1 MALNIRDY
9 RFLIVDDLREM
20 RMTLR
25 GMLESLKVKQIWEA
39 KSGDE
44 ALESLGKQPVDVV
57 LCDYNLGDGRDGQ
70 QTFEEARGRGLL
82 PATAAWIMIT
92 AEQAMS
98 MVMGVVENNPD
109 GYLVKPINKSVL
121 QARIERVIARKMII
135 KDIEAAMKEGEY
147 ATVIALCDQ
156 LLEKYPSMKTDLQR
170 FKTEALLREGKYE
183 AAAELC
189 AGLLAERELPWT
201 LLALGRVRYE
211 TGDVRQAKSLFQ
223 KVVER
228 HPTVMEGYDWLAR
241 VERDQGAGKEA
252 QRIIMQALGMSPRSL
267 RRQQTLGDVASDNA
281 DYGVAEKAYDRAV
294 QMGDDSCFARPDD
307 QAGLVS
313 AVMVT
318 KGPDQALRLLNDMV
332 KRNGRKRGARG
343 PHWRLTTVEATLL
356 GKTNKKDEA
365 AAAAARALD
374 AFKADTAHGAAS
386 ATLELV
392 RCCFQN
398 GLGDEARSIVDRLIR
413 ENHDR
418 HDIIDLTRKM
428 FDDLG
433 MQEEGAAL
441 IDSAQQAIIKI
452 NNEGVLLAKAGRY
465 KEALAQLQQ
474 AAEELPNNLT
484 VILNVVQ
491 ALLLQIQKEGASNQS
506 RYLAQEHLARAERL
520 APRSEKVAQLRGK
533 LANVSAQAAR
543 QASAG

>member
-1 MALNIRDY
+1 MALNVRDY
-9 RFLIVDDLREM
+9 RFLVVDDLREM

-44 ALESLGKQPVDVV
+44 ALEVLGKQPVDVV
-57 LCDYNLGDGRDGQ
+57 LCDYNLGEGRDGQ
-70 QTFEEARGRGLL
+70 QTFEEARGRALL
-82 PATAAWIMIT
+82 PPTAAWIMIT

-121 QARIERVIARKMII
+121 QVRIERVVARKMII
-135 KDIEAAMKEGEY
+135 KDIEAAMKAGEH
-147 ATVIALCDQ
+147 ANVVRLCDQ
-156 LLEKYPSMKTDLQR
+156 QLEKYPALKTDLQR
-170 FKTEALLREGKYE
+170 FKTEALLRDGQYD

-211 TGDVRQAKSLFQ
+211 TGDLRQAKILFQ

-252 QRIIMQALGMSPRSL
+252 QRIIVQALGMSPRSL
-267 RRQQTLGDVASDNA
+267 RRQQTLGDVATDNA
-281 DYGVAEKAYDRAV
+281 DYAVAEKAFGRAV
-294 QMGDDSCFARPDD
+294 QMGEDSCFARPDD
-307 QAGLVS
+307 EAGLVS

-356 GKTNKKDEA
+356 AKTGKASEA
-365 AAAAARALD
+365 AAAATRALD
-374 AFKADTAHGAAS
+374 AFKADTTQTTAS
-386 ATLELV
+386 ATLELA
-392 RCCFQN
+392 RCCFLN
-398 GLGDEARSIVDRLIR
+398 GLGDDARAIVDRLVR

-433 MQEEGAAL
+433 MAEEGAAL
-441 IDSAQQAIIKI
+441 IDNAQQAIIKI

-484 VILNVVQ
+484 VIMNVVQ
-491 ALLLQIQKEGASNQS
+491 ALLLQMQKEGASNQS
-506 RYLAQEHLARAERL
+506 RYLAQEHLVRAEQL
-520 APRSEKVAQLRGK
+520 APRSEKVAQLRAK
-533 LANVSAQAAR
+533 LASVTAQPAL

>member
-25 GMLESLKVKQIWEA
+25 GMLDSLKVKVMLEA
-39 KSGDE
+39 RSGDD
-44 ALESLGKQPVDVV
+44 ALDVLSKNPVDVV
-57 LCDYNLGDGRDGQ
+57 LCDYNLGEGRDGQ
-70 QTFEEARGRGLL
+70 QTFEEARGRELLL
-82 PATAAWIMIT
+82 PSAAWVMIT

-121 QARIERVIARKMII
+121 QARIERVIARKSIV
-135 KDIEAAMKEGEY
+135 KDIEAALKSGDN
-147 ATVIALCDQ
+147 AAVVRQCDQ
-156 LLEKYPSMKTDLQR
+156 QIEKYPPMKADLMR
-170 FKTEALLREGKYE
+170 FKTEALIRDGQYE

-211 TGDVRQAKSLFQ
+211 TGDMRQAKSLFQ

-241 VERDQGAGKEA
+241 VEHDQGAGKEA
-252 QRIIMQALGMSPRSL
+252 QRIIQQALGMSPRSL
-267 RRQQTLGDVASDNA
+267 RRQQTLGDVATGNG
-281 DYGVAEKAYDRAV
+281 DYAVAEKAYDRAV
-294 QMGDDSCFARPDD
+294 QMGEDSCFARPDD

-313 AVMVT
+313 ALLET
-318 KGPDQALRLLNDMV
+318 KGPEHALKILNELN
-332 KRNGRKRGARG
+332 KKNGRKKGARG

-356 GKTNKKDEA
+356 VKNKRKDEA
-365 AAAAARALD
+365 AAAATRALD
-374 AFKADTAHGAAS
+374 AFKADTAHASAS
-386 ATLELV
+386 ATLSLV
-392 RCCFQN
+392 RCCYEN
-398 GLGDEARSIVDRLIR
+398 GLADDAHALVDRLVR

-418 HDIIDLTRKM
+418 HDIIDMAKRM
-428 FDDLG
+428 YDELG
-433 MQEEGAAL
+433 MQEEGASL
-441 IDSAQQAIIKI
+441 IDNAQQAIIKI

-491 ALLLQIQKEGASNQS
+491 ALLLQMSREGASNQA
-506 RYLAQEHLARAERL
+506 RYVAQEHLAHAEKL
-520 APRSEKVAQLRGK
+520 APRAEKVAQLRTR
-533 LANVSAQAAR
+533 LAALSAPAAQQATA
-543 QASAG
+543 

>member
-20 RMTLR
+20 RMTLH
-25 GMLESLKVKQIWEA
+25 GMLDSLKVKVMHEA

-44 ALESLGKQPVDVV
+44 ALEVLSKQPVDVV
-57 LCDYNLGDGRDGQ
+57 LCDYNLGEGRDGQ
-70 QTFEEARGRGLL
+70 QTLEEAKGRGLL
-82 PATAAWIMIT
+82 LPTAAWIMIT

-109 GYLVKPINKSVL
+109 GYLVKPINKAVL
-121 QARIERVIARKMII
+121 QARIERVIARKQII
-135 KDIEAAMKEGEY
+135 KDIEAALKAGEH
-147 ATVIALCDQ
+147 AQVVRLCDP
-156 LLEKYPSMKTDLQR
+156 LLEKFPAMKADLLR
-170 FKTEALLREGKYE
+170 FKTEALLREGQYD
-183 AAAELC
+183 AAGELC

-211 TGDVRQAKSLFQ
+211 TGDLRQAKTLFQ

-252 QRIIMQALGMSPRSL
+252 QRIIQQALSMSPRSL

-281 DYGVAEKAYDRAV
+281 DFATAEKAFDRAI
-294 QMGDDSCFARPDD
+294 QMGEDSCFARPDD
-307 QAGLVS
+307 QAGLIS
-313 AVMVT
+313 AMMVT
-318 KGPDQALRLLNDMV
+318 KGPENALRALNELN
-332 KRNGRKRGARG
+332 KKNSRKKGAKG

-356 GKTNKKDEA
+356 GKTKRKAEA
-365 AAAAARALD
+365 AAAAQRALD
-374 AFKADTAHGAAS
+374 AFKADTTHGSAS
-386 ATLELV
+386 ATLSLV
-392 RCCFQN
+392 RCCYEN
-398 GLGDEARSIVDRLIR
+398 GLAEDAHALVDRLVR

-418 HDIIDLTRKM
+418 HDIIDLTRRM
-428 FDDLG
+428 FEELG

-441 IDSAQQAIIKI
+441 IDNAQQAIIKI

-491 ALLLQIQKEGASNQS
+491 ALLLQMQKEGASNQA
-506 RYLAQEHLARAERL
+506 RYLAQEHLARAEKL

-533 LANVSAQAAR
+533 LTALTAPAAKQATA
-543 QASAG
+543 